1 MRGQPRV
8 CVLEREREPAGQQP
22 SYAIGAPAA
31 DGEKQRHVL
40 GGDGC
45 HRRSGTDG
53 DAALHHGESVP
64 LQRGAKPF
72 LGEAA
77 VIVWGGVSTLHEWDI
92 DQHAA
97 AGGED
102 AMDLRQR
109 RLRVLDVFEHG
120 LRDAAGERCVG
131 ERQRLGEAD
140 DVDRRIRGEIEI
152 DDVRAVRL
160 LAGAHVQEQRVSREG
175 RGESLGHA
183 PGRKLLGRVAG
194 AGEAS
199 PRPAGSG
206 GSRPSG
212 VSTGTPST

>member
-1 MRGQPRV
+1 M
-8 CVLEREREPAGQQP
+8 
-22 SYAIGAPAA
+22 
-31 DGEKQRHVL
+31 
-40 GGDGC
+40 
-45 HRRSGTDG
+45 
-53 DAALHHGESVP
+53 P

-109 RLRVLDVFEHG
+109 RLRVLDMFEHG

-131 ERQRLGEAD
+131 EGQRLGEAD

-152 DDVRAVRL
+152 DDIRAVRL
-160 LAGAHVQEQRVSREG
+160 LAAAHVQEQRVSREG
-175 RGESLGHA
+175 GGESLGHA
-183 PGRKLLGRVAG
+183 AGRKLLGQDGTQAP
-194 AGEAS
+194 AK
-199 PRPAGSG
+199 RPTPG
-206 GSRPSG
+206 RQRRQPSVRRQHRDAVHVG
-212 VSTGTPST
+212 KCRAAARALQRRLAR